1 MLKGALARRYA
12 QALFDIAVQEKNLDA
27 IEAELQELTGLI
39 EQNAEVA
46 HVLYHPHISLSE
58 KKSLMQKI
66 FAGQLSLTV
75 QNFLNLLIDRRRQNY
90 LADIARDFSLLAD
103 QERNIIEAT
112 VASATP
118 LNENQELRLQKEL
131 VRLTGKNVRM
141 VKEVRPEL
149 IGGVLV
155 QIGDRVMDG
164 TVAFQLQRMR
174 QSLSHV

>member
-12 QALFDIAVQEKNLDA
+12 QALYEIALQSDLDV
-27 IEAELQELTGLI
+27 IEAELKDLTGLI

-58 KKSLMQKI
+58 KKALMEKL
-66 FAGQLSLTV
+66 FAGHLGETV
-75 QNFLNLLIDRRRQNY
+75 RHFLHLLIDRRRQNILPDITREFSY
-90 LADIARDFSLLAD
+90 LADQA
-103 QERNIIEAT
+103 RNIVEAK

-118 LNENQELRLQKEL
+118 LSENQETRIQSEL
-131 VRLTGKNVRM
+131 VRITGKKVRI
-141 VKEVRPEL
+141 VKEIRPEL

-155 QIGDRVMDG
+155 QIGDRVIDG
-164 TVAFQLQRMR
+164 TVAYKLQQMR